1 MPLNQMNDQLNDAFE
16 TYFPKF
22 GVLIGFV
29 YRLFSLLVL
38 IGLKLRIKIFGG
50 KLLVNERIVEYTQIC
65 QWIRSKGKVLDVGCV
80 SSRLPIQLAGL
91 GYEVHGVDTR
101 NYPFKHPNFYFYK
114 VDIFKWSPTMT
125 FDIIILVSALE
136 HFGLGG
142 YGDLVLP
149 EADRRAVAQ
158 VSKWLRRGG
167 QLLVTVP
174 FGKPEVTKKHRIY
187 DIGRLKYLFSD
198 FKWVQQRFFERVEG
212 AWVQSSAEKLKNVV
226 SSTLPPNGVAIL
238 DLERK

>member
-22 GVLIGFV
+22 GVLLRFV
-29 YRLFSLLVL
+29 YRLFSVLVL
-38 IGLKLRIKIFGG
+38 IGFKLRIKIFGG
-50 KLLVNERIVEYTQIC
+50 RLLVNERIVEYTQIL
-65 QWIRSKGKVLDVGCV
+65 QWIKSTGKVLDVGCA
-80 SSRLPIQLAGL
+80 SSRLPIQLASL
-91 GYEVHGVDTR
+91 GYEVHGVDAR
-101 NYPFKHPNFYFYK
+101 NYPYKHPNFYFYK
-114 VDIFKWSPTMT
+114 VDIFEWSPTMT
-125 FDIIILVSALE
+125 FDIIILASTLE
-136 HFGLGG
+136 HLGLGG

-149 EADRRAVAQ
+149 EGDRRVVAQ

-187 DIGRLKYLFSD
+187 DIDRLKYLFSN

-212 AWVQSSAEKLKNVV
+212 AWVQSSAEKLKNVA
-226 SSTLPPNGVAIL
+226 SSTLPPSGVAIL